1 MVDVRFL
8 SSKRMLGYGTTELRC
23 RQPAA
28 FLAEAGWRT
37 AAARIDQAFPAARH
51 ALVLHRVSGS
61 PLARSVVAYA
71 RARGLTII
79 YDIDDLVAD
88 DDPSTFAAGIRATME
103 AADLVT
109 VSTRVLKATADAF
122 HPNAVVVRNGL
133 SHRFL
138 ALAEQNRRAEPPRE
152 GVTVGY
158 FSGSAG
164 HDEDFA
170 MVAPDLAHLLE
181 ARPHVTLAIGGKVN
195 LPEVLAPHGERIRF
209 EPFRPYAEFIALL
222 GTIDVNLAPLDLASP
237 FAAARSE
244 IKVTEAAAFGVP
256 TVASPSTAYR
266 DVIDH
271 GRTGMMCGGHD
282 WFEALVALVDDAAL
296 RRRLGEAVRRE
307 VLAAYGPDRC
317 VAVWDDLVRR
327 LAARPHRQAYPTL
340 PAGPAI
346 RLCGALTEEVARRTY
361 RERMRP
367 FFRLRWA
374 TGTG

>member
-23 RQPAA
+23 RQPAS
-28 FLAEAGWRT
+28 FLEEGGWRT
-37 AAARIDQAFPAARH
+37 AASRIDQAFPAARH
-51 ALVLHRVSGS
+51 ALVLHRVSSS
-61 PLARSVVAYA
+61 PLSRSVVAYA
-71 RARGLTII
+71 RARGLSVI

-88 DDPSTFAAGIRATME
+88 DDPSTFAPGVRAMME

-109 VSTRVLKATADAF
+109 VSTRVLKAKADAF

-133 SHRFL
+133 SRRFL
-138 ALAEQNRRAEPPRE
+138 AIAEENQRGEPPRE
-152 GVTVGY
+152 DVTVGY

-170 MVAPDLAHLLE
+170 MVAPHLARLLE
-181 ARPHVTLAIGGKVN
+181 ARPQLTLAIGGKVN
-195 LPEVLAPHGERIRF
+195 LPDVLAPHGERIRF

-266 DVIDH
+266 DVIDD
-271 GRTGMMCGGHD
+271 GRTGVICEGDG
-282 WFEALVALVDDAAL
+282 WFEALAALVDDATL
-296 RRRLGEAVRRE
+296 RRRMGEGVRDE

-317 VAVWDDLVRR
+317 VAVWADLVRS
-327 LAARPHRQAYPTL
+327 LAARRRRRTSPAM
-340 PAGPAI
+340 PAGATI
-346 RLCGALTEEVARRTY
+346 RLCAALTREAARRTY
-361 RERMRP
+361 RERVRP
-367 FFRLRWA
+367 SVSPRGA
-374 TGTG
+374 AGSG